1 MRGRGLAKAVLSRGL
16 TLMREAGMKQAV
28 VRTRYENAA
37 AITAYV
43 AVGFEVSDHLLNFR
57 KAIVQTG

>member
-1 MRGRGLAKAVLSRGL
+1 
-16 TLMREAGMKQAV
+16 MKQAV

-37 AITAYV
+37 AIAAYV